1 MCAGGSGI
9 LADLRKYAQTV
20 KDFRLAH
27 NAKEM
32 SESLTAREETRRMRE
47 ISQRQEADQHGV
59 QEAHMMQAME
69 FNSAWSQNMTEF
81 ERQAREIE
89 EGAIR
94 RHQEEFAAFQQKLYN
109 REPHSYK

>member
-1 MCAGGSGI
+1 MSARSHLAEPALCAGGSGI

-59 QEAHMMQAME
+59 QEAHMMQA
-69 FNSAWSQNMTEF
+69 
-81 ERQAREIE
+81 REC
-89 EGAIR
+89 
-94 RHQEEFAAFQQKLYN
+94 
-109 REPHSYK
+109 